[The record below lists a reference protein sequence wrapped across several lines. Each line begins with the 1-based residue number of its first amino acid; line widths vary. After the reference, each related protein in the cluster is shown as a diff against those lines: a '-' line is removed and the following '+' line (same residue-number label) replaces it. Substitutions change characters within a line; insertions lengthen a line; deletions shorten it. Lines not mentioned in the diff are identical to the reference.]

1 MVVVVLFPLASHDL
15 HLALGRIPGD
25 VVDDCVE
32 LG

>member
-1 MVVVVLFPLASHDL
+1 MVVLYHLASHDL
-15 HLALGRIPGD
+15 PLALGRICGD